1 MKTKIAVL
9 FTIIVFNNASIVWG
23 QNQMRGPGGLLPQV
37 NNPQG
42 VLAVSNWGR
51 VEQLNEQRRGSELRR
66 LPASEQPDFYKRLTE
81 ERKDEFDSLNQEGE
95 RLQNGLAYYEDLAKN
110 NKAALL
116 REKTIPLDPWRK
128 INGKVVYVLS
138 SDSGFMN
145 CAGTVSQTIDGGVLV
160 KSLLD
165 ITGDYFIKGFPFQ
178 VADGYELDA
187 SKFMAMKVGLKKLT
201 TVLGEE
207 RTVTELDYGKPCE
220 RPEGGEKI
228 EAEAKAP
235 TPYEQKQ
242 LQEIES
248 SLTEKRNAADAAI
261 KRAAELIQKFED
273 DKIMEKQR
281 QDLIKETA
289 KKAVQARV
297 LKGNQDLAD
306 KGDAYGLLRM
316 GESYRDGEGVPK
328 DLAKA
333 KDYLTKA
340 AAAGSPTAADALL
353 KLNQVST
360 NSPATQ

>member
-1 MKTKIAVL
+1 
-9 FTIIVFNNASIVWG
+9 
-23 QNQMRGPGGLLPQV
+23 
-37 NNPQG
+37 
-42 VLAVSNWGR
+42 
-51 VEQLNEQRRGSELRR
+51 
-66 LPASEQPDFYKRLTE
+66 
-81 ERKDEFDSLNQEGE
+81 
-95 RLQNGLAYYEDLAKN
+95 
-110 NKAALL
+110 
-116 REKTIPLDPWRK
+116 
-128 INGKVVYVLS
+128 
-138 SDSGFMN
+138 
-145 CAGTVSQTIDGGVLV
+145 VLV